1 MTPHPS
7 LSTLPDLPL
16 VGRAET
22 IARLHRLFGS
32 TSDQPPFFLVTGE
45 SGVGKTRAIHVV
57 ADEARRRGWTV
68 AHGRAY
74 PLETGMPYA
83 LLSDALLPLLQDLD
97 DARLNVLTR
106 GRASE
111 LRHLFPALGPAQAPP
126 IAGEDPDEIRSRLY
140 WGFYEFLVALGNRA
154 PLLLVLEDLHSAD
167 PSSLSLLHFVA
178 RQLGEAPVR
187 ILASYNDDYR
197 DANESLVGLERSLLG
212 MRGLERHPIPPLTS
226 EQTLGLVESLFG
238 VSGQPLRAFG
248 QRLYG
253 WTLGNAFFI
262 EQILVSLVDSGQL
275 HQRDGLWLGWESREL
290 RLPGTVRDAI
300 RLRLTDLGEAA
311 HAVAECLAVVG
322 APASARLL
330 TAVSGV
336 NDAATIEASEEL
348 LRRGL
353 IEERDTVRG
362 TSIDFRHPLVRET
375 VYRSVSAARRE
386 TLHRAIGE
394 ALESSSSDSPD
405 DHIDR
410 LAYHFSRS
418 GLRSEDTRPARY
430 LALSGRAALAR
441 HANREAAA
449 YLSAALTHGAHD
461 RDGKEHRRVRHDL
474 ARARS
479 RLGDFDGAR
488 ELWMEL
494 GAEARERAD
503 GAGIARSERYL
514 GALAY
519 WRGQPREAVRHY
531 EAALDAV
538 DDDDPLRARLDL
550 AAGVVLQ
557 EVGDAEGSRER
568 LTRALALGEETGNTA
583 LQARAHRGLALLETW
598 IGAPDEARRHGWQ
611 AVELSRSAGDPQTG
625 FWARW
630 ALAALEGL
638 TGDTAAMDRLMTEAR
653 AIADDLQSP
662 VLGLWIAEL
671 DVELAYARG
680 DWDGALA
687 RGEQAIRLADLLQQ
701 RTLRTRLQVWTAM
714 VYLGRG
720 DWSRA
725 QELVDDAWASAVG
738 AEATRVDLHAAV
750 PAHIGRAALH
760 LARGDFAQAIE
771 IGERG
776 LELADRSGY
785 VVWVLHRL
793 LPIVAEAHIRADN
806 LDRARDLGERLRF
819 EGHRIGHRLGLAW
832 AEACD
837 AILAYHGGDA
847 ESGARLLRS
856 AAEGLEAVP
865 MIPEAARLRRQLAGR
880 LADLGDREGA
890 LVELRLVHD
899 VFGQLAATPELT
911 KARGQF
917 RELGARPPSRS
928 QAEGTAVLTG
938 RELEV
943 ARLVADRLSNKAIAR
958 ALDVSPR
965 TVTTHLS
972 NIYRKLDIS
981 SRGDL
986 ADRVREGRLVSV
998 HDPDTDEG
1006 AGDA

>member
-1 MTPHPS
+1 
-7 LSTLPDLPL
+7 
-16 VGRAET
+16 
-22 IARLHRLFGS
+22 
-32 TSDQPPFFLVTGE
+32 
-45 SGVGKTRAIHVV
+45 
-57 ADEARRRGWTV
+57 
-68 AHGRAY
+68 
-74 PLETGMPYA
+74 
-83 LLSDALLPLLQDLD
+83 
-97 DARLNVLTR
+97 
-106 GRASE
+106 
-111 LRHLFPALGPAQAPP
+111 
-126 IAGEDPDEIRSRLY
+126 
-140 WGFYEFLVALGNRA
+140 
-154 PLLLVLEDLHSAD
+154 
-167 PSSLSLLHFVA
+167 VA
-178 RQLGEAPVR
+178 RQLGDAPVR
-187 ILASYNDDYR
+187 VLASYNDDYR
-197 DANESLVGLERSLLG
+197 DANEHLVGLERSLLG
-212 MRGLERHPIPPLTS
+212 MRGMERHPIPPLSS
-226 EQTLGLVESLFG
+226 EQTLGLVENLFG
-238 VSGQPLRAFG
+238 VSGQPLQAFG

-253 WTLGNAFFI
+253 WTLGNPFFI
-262 EQILVSLVDSGQL
+262 EQILVALVDSGQL

-300 RLRLTDLGEAA
+300 HLRLTDLGEAT

-322 APASARLL
+322 APASASLL
-330 TAVSGV
+330 TGVSGLD
-336 NDAATIEASEEL
+336 DARTVAAAEEL
-348 LRRGL
+348 LSRGL
-353 IEERDTVRG
+353 VEERATPRG
-362 TSIDFRHPLVRET
+362 TEVDFRHPLVRET
-375 VYRSVSAARRE
+375 VYRSISSARRE
-386 TLHRAIGE
+386 ALHRTVGE
-394 ALESSSSDSPD
+394 ALESAAHARPD

-410 LAYHFSRS
+410 LAYHFSRG
-418 GLRSEDTRPARY
+418 GLRAGDERAARY

-449 YLSAALTHGAHD
+449 YLSAALDHGGHD
-461 RDGKEHRRVRHDL
+461 GEGDAHRRVRHDL
-474 ARARS
+474 ARALS
-479 RLGDFDGAR
+479 RLGNFDEAR
-488 ELWMEL
+488 DLWNGL
-494 GAEARERAD
+494 GAEARERGD
-503 GAGIARSERYL
+503 VAGIVHSERYL

-519 WRGQPREAVRHY
+519 WMGLPEEAVRHY
-531 EAALDAV
+531 EAALEAV

-557 EVGDAEGSRER
+557 EIGDAESSRAR
-568 LTRALALGEETGNTA
+568 MVRALARGEETGNVA
-583 LQARAHRGLALLETW
+583 VQARAHRGLALLETW
-598 IGAPDEARRHGWQ
+598 IGAPEEARRHGWQ
-611 AVELSRSAGDPQTG
+611 AVELSRACGDAQTS

-638 TGDTAAMDRLMTEAR
+638 TGDIESMERLMNEAR

-687 RGEQAIRLADLLQQ
+687 RGEQAIRLADLLKQ
-701 RTLRTRLQVWTAM
+701 RTLQTRLQVWTAM

-720 DWSRA
+720 DWKRA
-725 QELVDDAWASAVG
+725 RELVDDAWAG
-738 AEATRVDLHAAV
+738 ALGGDGRLDLHAAV

-760 LARGDFAQAIE
+760 LALGDFAEAIE
-771 IGERG
+771 VGERG

-793 LPIVAEAHIRADN
+793 LPIVAEAQIRAGN
-806 LDRARDLGERLRF
+806 LERARDLGERLRF

-837 AILAYHGGDA
+837 AVLAYHDG
-847 ESGARLLRS
+847 EIETGARLLRS

-890 LVELRLVHD
+890 LVELRRVHD

-986 ADRVREGRLVSV
+986 ADRVREGRLVSAQ
-998 HDPDTDEG
+998 DTDFDG
-1006 AGDA
+1006 GNSDA